1 MEQLYRYLLK
11 CKLTL
16 TENISKLK
24 VMQVNQRLR
33 LIFIKNHEKL
43 GKWQLLTQA
52 LHQLHFKGETMTRSL
67 QK

>member
-1 MEQLYRYLLK
+1 
-11 CKLTL
+11 
-16 TENISKLK
+16 
-24 VMQVNQRLR
+24 MQVNQRLR

-52 LHQLHFKGETMTRSL
+52 VHQLHFKGETMTRSL